1 MHKEFS
7 GEDCCPCCFGDSL
20 HEECGVFGVH
30 KVKNAAQ
37 LAYYGLHALQHRG
50 QEACGIAASDGSSFL
65 SRKGMGLVTENFDV
79 SKLSDLKGD
88 HALGHV
94 RYCTAGGNLIENVQP
109 IMVRSHQGYF
119 AVAHNGQLVNAEELR
134 IKLELEG
141 SIFQGT
147 ADTEIIAHLIQR
159 SEGSL
164 LEKITHTAKI
174 LDGAFSF
181 VVMTKNTMYAVRDRY
196 GIRPLSIAKLED
208 GYVVSSETCAFDT
221 VGAKF
226 IRDVE
231 PGEIVKFGKTAVE
244 SITFAPEHSRNLCA
258 MEYIYFARPDSDL
271 DGINVHAARKETGR
285 LMAENDDVEADIV
298 VGVPDSSLSAA
309 MGYAEARKIPYEMGL
324 LKNKYIGRTFIQPLQ
339 EDRERGV
346 KMKLSAIKSIVSGK
360 RIILLD
366 DSIVRGT
373 TSLRIVRLLRD
384 AGAKEIHVRIVS
396 PPLISP
402 CFYGVDLRTKLEL
415 ISARMETEALREW
428 LKADSLKFLDVE
440 DMRKCFTE
448 GLCTACFDGKYIT
461 PLYSYEK
468 ELKKGDQS

>member
-1 MHKEFS
+1 MNTKEFEHGGCLCCS
-7 GEDCCPCCFGDSL
+7 GEGL

-30 KVKNAAQ
+30 KVNNAAH

-50 QEACGIAASDGSSFL
+50 QEACGIAASDGKSFV
-65 SRKGMGLVTENFDV
+65 SRKGMGLVTENFDIG
-79 SKLSDLKGD
+79 KLADLKGD

-94 RYCTAGGNLIENVQP
+94 RYSTAGGNLIENVQP

-119 AVAHNGQLVNAEELR
+119 AVAHNGQLVNADDLR

-164 LEKITHTAKI
+164 FEKIKHTATQ
-174 LDGAFSF
+174 LDGAFSLL
-181 VVMTKNTMYAVRDRY
+181 VMTKNTMYAVRDRY
-196 GIRPLSIAKLED
+196 GIRPLSIGRLD
-208 GYVVSSETCAFDT
+208 NGYIVSSETCAFDT
-221 VGAKF
+221 VGAEF
-226 IRDVE
+226 IRDVL
-231 PGEIVKFGKTAVE
+231 PGEIVKFGKTEVE
-244 SITFAPEHSRNLCA
+244 STFFAEDTSKNLCA
-258 MEYIYFARPDSDL
+258 MEYIYFSRPDSDL
-271 DGINVHAARKETGR
+271 ERVNVHAARKRTGR
-285 LMAENDDVEADIV
+285 LMATQDDVEADIV

-309 MGYAEARKIPYEMGL
+309 MGYAEARGIPYEMGL
-324 LKNKYIGRTFIQPLQ
+324 LKNKYTGRTFIQPLQ

-346 KMKLSAIKSIVSGK
+346 RMKLSAIKSIVNGK

-373 TSLRIVRLLRD
+373 TSLRIVRLLRE

-402 CFYGVDLRTKLEL
+402 CFYGVDLRSKLEL
-415 ISARMETEALREW
+415 ISARMNVEELREW
-428 LKADSLKFLDVE
+428 LKADSLKFLSIE
-440 DMRKCFTE
+440 DIKSCFTE

-461 PLYSYEK
+461 PLYSHE
-468 ELKKGDQS
+468 EDLNKGAKS

>member
-1 MHKEFS
+1 MEQEKTAREA
-7 GEDCCPCCFGDSL
+7 CVCPQAEGL

-30 KVKNAAQ
+30 KVANAAY
-37 LAYYGLHALQHRG
+37 LTYYGLHALQHRG
-50 QEACGIAASDGSSFL
+50 QEACGIAASDGNSFV
-65 SRKGMGLVTENFDV
+65 SRKGMGLVTENFDMR
-79 SKLSDLKGD
+79 KISDLKGS

-94 RYCTAGGNLIENVQP
+94 RYATAGGNLIENVQP

-119 AVAHNGQLVNAEELR
+119 AVAHNGQLVNADDLR

-159 SEGSL
+159 SDGSL
-164 LEKITHTAKI
+164 LEKIKKTAAL

-181 VVMTKNTMYAVRDRY
+181 IVMTKNTMYAVRDRY
-196 GIRPLSIAKLED
+196 GIRPLSIGTLDD
-208 GYVVSSETCAFDT
+208 GYIVSSETCAFDT
-221 VGAKF
+221 VGADF
-226 IRDVE
+226 WREVE
-231 PGEIVKFGKTAVE
+231 PGEIVKFGKKSVE
-244 SITFAPEHSRNLCA
+244 SIHFAPTHSHNLCA

-271 DGINVHAARKETGR
+271 EGVNVHAARKLTGR
-285 LMAENDDVEADIV
+285 LMAKNDHVEADIV

-309 MGYAEARKIPYEMGL
+309 MGYAEARNIPYEMGL
-324 LKNKYIGRTFIQPLQ
+324 LKNKYIGRTFIQPRQ

-373 TSLRIVRLLRD
+373 TSLRIVRLLRE
-384 AGAKEIHVRIVS
+384 AGAKEIHVRIVA

-402 CFYGVDLRTKLEL
+402 CFYGVDLRSRQEL
-415 ISARMETEALREW
+415 ISARLDVEALRHW
-428 LKADSLKFLDVE
+428 LKADSLKFLDVN
-440 DMRKCFTE
+440 DMKECFTK
-448 GLCTACFDGKYIT
+448 GLCTACFDGEYIT
-461 PLYSYEK
+461 PLYNYEK
-468 ELKKGDQS
+468 ELQKGEKA